1 MSVRNLVILFLCQ
14 LISSTGS
21 IVVVTLG
28 GIIGASLT
36 ENPELATLPVSL
48 MVVVS
53 ALTTIPASML
63 MRAIGRKAG
72 STLASLSAATAV
84 LLAGYA
90 LKTQSFGLFI
100 VAGAMF
106 GINMAF
112 TQQYRY
118 AAAESVDSQYSGR
131 AISLVLIG
139 AIGGAVIGP
148 FLVTELRYAWPDV
161 QYLGTLIAV
170 AGLFVGQ
177 AVLFLGLGPLRDE
190 ADAVGQR
197 PARPL
202 GEIVRQPV
210 FLMAVFGGTMSYGAM
225 TFVMTATPLSM
236 NVHDGHSLEVTAT
249 VIQSHVLG
257 MYVPSLFTGFLI
269 ERFGTVRVMAS
280 GALCLLAACIIGLQG
295 QSVMHYWYSL
305 VLLGVGWNFLYIGGT
320 TMLTLTYRMNERF
333 KAQGINEFCIF
344 GTSAAGSLLAGVVI
358 HVSGWTTLVLIPVLP
373 LCAVLV
379 GLFLVRKQEALVRA
393 PLARSAS

>member
-1 MSVRNLVILFLCQ
+1 MSVRNLIILFLCQ

-28 GIIGASLT
+28 GIIGASLS
-36 ENPELATLPVSL
+36 ESPELATLPVSL
-48 MVVVS
+48 MVVVT

-72 STLASLSAATAV
+72 SSLASLSAAVAV
-84 LLAGYA
+84 LLAGFA
-90 LKTQSFGLFI
+90 VSSQSFGLFI
-100 VAGAMF
+100 IAGALF

-118 AAAESVDSQYSGR
+118 AAAESVDARYAGR
-131 AISLVLIG
+131 AISLVLVG
-139 AIGGAVIGP
+139 AIGGAIVGP
-148 FLVTELRYAWPDV
+148 FLVTELRYAWPDT
-161 QYLGTLIAV
+161 QYLGTLIALS
-170 AGLFVGQ
+170 GLFIGQ
-177 AVLFLGLGPLRDE
+177 AVLFLGLGPLRDGE
-190 ADAVGQR
+190 DAVGQR

-202 GEIVRQPV
+202 SEIVRQPV

-236 NVHDGHSLEVTAT
+236 NVHDGHSLEITAA

-257 MYVPSLFTGFLI
+257 MYLPSFFTGFLI
-269 ERFGTVRVMAS
+269 ERFGTVRIMAT
-280 GALCLLAACIIGLQG
+280 GASSLLLACVIGLQG
-295 QSVMHYWYSL
+295 QSVMHYWYAL

-333 KAQGINEFCIF
+333 KTQAVNEFCVF

-358 HVSGWTTLVLIPVLP
+358 HVSGWTTLVLTPMLP
-373 LCAVLV
+373 LAAVLV
-379 GLFLVRKQEALVRA
+379 GLFLVRNQEALGRDR
-393 PLARSAS
+393 LAETAA